1 MHHIQ
6 TVTAKCI
13 NTENTETFE
22 KDKKRNIKMKTI
34 IIIAFV
40 LFAIITYNAQT
51 VYCQDNKSIP
61 IKNLR
66 DKTLITVQLGNK
78 TIHDILLDTGF
89 DFDGIII
96 YNPEYR
102 DSLDLSDADSVS
114 LGGAGS
120 GNNQNALMIDSASF
134 LVGNHQLNNQRI
146 IVLLSDIYKGFPS
159 NGIIGHSLFGNY
171 VVEIDY
177 DKNILVL
184 HDFDILKP
192 DSGFVRIPIY
202 FKDDRMIPWIDV
214 SVVIANEYPV
224 SISAYIDFADRD
236 PMVLLERET
245 MKFPLPKTTENKII
259 GTGLSGDIYGSKGK
273 ISRLIIGN
281 YQLNN
286 VLVSIAPANMRSKQK
301 NADAVIG
308 CGALNRFNLVFDY
321 KNKYLYLKPN
331 KSFNKLYAE

>member
-1 MHHIQ
+1 
-6 TVTAKCI
+6 
-13 NTENTETFE
+13 
-22 KDKKRNIKMKTI
+22 MKTI

-40 LFAIITYNAQT
+40 LFAIITHSAQT

-61 IKNLR
+61 IKNLK
-66 DKTLITVQLGNK
+66 DITLITVQLGDK

-102 DSLDLSDADSVS
+102 DSLDLSGADLVS

-134 LVGNHQLNNQRI
+134 FVGNHQLNNQRI

-159 NGIIGHSLFGNY
+159 NGIIGYSLFGNY
-171 VVEIDY
+171 AVEIDY

-192 DSGFVRIPIY
+192 DSGLVRIPIY

-214 SVVIANEYPV
+214 SVVIENEDPV

-236 PMVLLERET
+236 PMVLLEQQT
-245 MKFPLPKTTENKII
+245 MKFSLPKTTEKKII
-259 GTGLSGDIYGSKGK
+259 GTGLSGDIYGSTGK
-273 ISRLIIGN
+273 ISKLIIGD
-281 YQLNN
+281 YHLNN
-286 VLVSIAPANMRSKQK
+286 VLVSIAPADVRSKQK

-308 CGALNRFNLVFDY
+308 CGALNRFNLIFDY
-321 KNKYLYLKPN
+321 KNKTLFLKPN
-331 KSFNKLYAE
+331 KSFNNSFK

>member
-1 MHHIQ
+1 
-6 TVTAKCI
+6 
-13 NTENTETFE
+13 
-22 KDKKRNIKMKTI
+22 MKTI
-34 IIIAFV
+34 IIIALV
-40 LFAIITYNAQT
+40 LFAIITHISQP
-51 VYCQDNKSIP
+51 VFCQDIKSIP

-66 DKTLITVQLGNK
+66 DKTLITVQVGNK

-102 DSLDLSDADSVS
+102 DSLDLPDADSVS
-114 LGGAGS
+114 LGGVGS
-120 GNNQNALMIDSASF
+120 GNNQNALMIDSAI
-134 LVGNHQLNNQRI
+134 LVVGKHQLNNQRI

-171 VVEIDY
+171 AVEIDY

-214 SVVIANEYPV
+214 SIVIENEDPV

-236 PMVLLERET
+236 PMVLLERQT
-245 MKFPLPKTTENKII
+245 MKFSLPKTTEKKII
-259 GTGLSGDIYGSKGK
+259 GTGLSGDIYGSNGK
-273 ISRLIIGN
+273 ISKLIIGD
-281 YQLNN
+281 YYLNN
-286 VLVSIAPANMRSKQK
+286 VLVSIAPADVRSKQK

-308 CGALNRFNLVFDY
+308 CGALNRFNLIFDY
-321 KNKYLYLKPN
+321 KNKNLYLKPN
-331 KSFNKLYAE
+331 KSFRNNFK